1 MELLLP
7 LSISGVVGAILFG
20 LNYALNKRFKLS
32 LMSGVFIIAS
42 VILFFFIMLF
52 TFDPD
57 NVYAGIGYTIMVVLS
72 TAALFGYGLTWFVV
86 KRLIK
91 G

>member
-1 MELLLP
+1 MELFMP
-7 LSISGVVGAILFG
+7 LFISGVVGASLFAF
-20 LNYALNKRFKLS
+20 NYALSKRFSLS
-32 LMSGVFIIAS
+32 LMSGVFIISS
-42 VILFFFIMLF
+42 VILFFFMMLF

-72 TAALFGYGLTWFVV
+72 TVALLGYGTTWFVV